1 MDSRLVEITLIGSI
15 LISPGCLPAIREKV
29 RQEMFFEKD
38 CRAAFAAA
46 CALADQGRQVDPVT
60 VKGQAPELTGTFL
73 LEAMD
78 ITPTAANATAYAEE
92 LRKSWLRSC
101 AYDVVRDA
109 HGNLLTEQDPLAVIS
124 EILQRLEQLTDGETA
139 DGLLPT
145 AQAAADLV
153 ERWEKA
159 ESGIRFAVRTGY
171 PKLDKLLGGGMVRGG
186 LYILAARPGCGK
198 TTFAVNIA
206 ERMLAVGLRVLFA
219 TMEMDAVELE
229 ARRLAL
235 ADGRH
240 TAMALL
246 QGDILST
253 EYDEL
258 IPQLTDL
265 SKRPLTYLDRPRIR
279 VDDILF
285 FARQSKADAV
295 IIDYLGLMDH
305 RDGRSIYEKVSATS
319 NELKRAARTLKVP
332 VLCLA
337 QLNREI
343 EGRKGPPRLSDLRDS
358 GAIEQDADGV
368 FLLHKLDKGESTD
381 SKLSPLDLIVAK
393 HRHGGT
399 GTVRFSWA
407 LRNGRIVQEVGG

>member
-1 MDSRLVEITLIGSI
+1 
-15 LISPGCLPAIREKV
+15 
-29 RQEMFFEKD
+29 
-38 CRAAFAAA
+38 
-46 CALADQGRQVDPVT
+46 
-60 VKGQAPELTGTFL
+60 
-73 LEAMD
+73 
-78 ITPTAANATAYAEE
+78 
-92 LRKSWLRSC
+92 
-101 AYDVVRDA
+101 
-109 HGNLLTEQDPLAVIS
+109 
-124 EILQRLEQLTDGETA
+124 
-139 DGLLPT
+139 
-145 AQAAADLV
+145 
-153 ERWEKA
+153 
-159 ESGIRFAVRTGY
+159 
-171 PKLDKLLGGGMVRGG
+171 
-186 LYILAARPGCGK
+186 
-198 TTFAVNIA
+198 
-206 ERMLAVGLRVLFA
+206 
-219 TMEMDAVELE
+219 
-229 ARRLAL
+229 
-235 ADGRH
+235 
-240 TAMALL
+240 MALL

-305 RDGRSIYEKVSATS
+305 RAGRSIYEKVSATS

-368 FLLHKLDKGESTD
+368 FLLHKLDRGESTD